1 MSETKIN
8 DNLVLIG
15 GSMASGKSL
24 SLMFMDDH
32 NGVMYLNCD
41 SGKKLPFKSKFQTVV
56 ITDPMEVYDAFVE
69 AEEMPEIHTIVV
81 DTWNF
86 LMDMYELTYV
96 SESANTQQAWGDY
109 SKFVN
114 KFFLDYVANSTKNV
128 IILGHTMDILNE
140 SDQVMEKFVGG
151 KGAVMKKGIEGF
163 FSTVLSAKKVPLKK
177 LKDYGSDL
185 LTITEEDEMLGFK
198 YVFQTRLTKDTV
210 NERLR
215 SSLHMWSIK
224 ETYIDN
230 NIQSVIN
237 RLHEYYEDED

>member
-1 MSETKIN
+1 
-8 DNLVLIG
+8 
-15 GSMASGKSL
+15 
-24 SLMFMDDH
+24 
-32 NGVMYLNCD
+32 
-41 SGKKLPFKSKFQTVV
+41 
-56 ITDPMEVYDAFVE
+56 
-69 AEEMPEIHTIVV
+69 
-81 DTWNF
+81 
-86 LMDMYELTYV
+86 
-96 SESANTQQAWGDY
+96 
-109 SKFVN
+109 
-114 KFFLDYVANSTKNV
+114 
-128 IILGHTMDILNE
+128 
-140 SDQVMEKFVGG
+140 MEKFVGG